1 MKLNYFIQLI
11 RDCAF
16 NMVFI
21 NVFFFFPLSAI
32 SNKLI
37 TNLKL
42 DGYIELYYFFFV
54 FFSLPF
60 AITIVITKEIYKSI
74 KKKSRFEKHLEADSE
89 TVPLIKYLKFYNHN
103 IDTEDKTFIK
113 KIINTKDINLTND
126 YGDTILHYISRIKPK
141 SLYIPLLLSCGA
153 NPYIKNKN
161 GETAMQ
167 YIDNMFAVLCAKKE
181 NKEIL
186 MTMKSNISANISK
199 KARL

>member
-11 RDCAF
+11 RDCVF

-32 SNKLI
+32 ANKLI
-37 TNLKL
+37 ANLRL
-42 DGYIELYYFFFV
+42 DGYVELYYYFFI
-54 FFSLPF
+54 FFSFPL
-60 AITIVITKEIYKSI
+60 AIVLVITKEIYKFI
-74 KKKSRFEKHLEADSE
+74 KRKSRFEKHLEADSE

-126 YGDTILHYISRIKPK
+126 YGDTILHYISRIKPN

-161 GETAMQ
+161 GETSMQ
-167 YIDNMFAVLCAKKE
+167 YIDSVYGVLCAKKE
-181 NKEIL
+181 NEEIL
-186 MTMKSNISANISK
+186 MTMKSNISADISK
-199 KARL
+199 KVRL

>member
-1 MKLNYFIQLI
+1 MKLNYFIQFI

-16 NMVFI
+16 NIVFI

-32 SNKLI
+32 ANKLI
-37 TNLKL
+37 TNLRL
-42 DGYIELYYFFFV
+42 DGYVELYYSFFI
-54 FFSLPF
+54 FFSLPL
-60 AITIVITKEIYKSI
+60 AILLVITKEIYKFI
-74 KKKSRFEKHLEADSE
+74 KIKSRFKRHLEADSE

-153 NPYIKNKN
+153 DPYIKNNK
-161 GETAMQ
+161 GETPLLYIDNIFKVLYTKKEKEEIFTAMQ
-167 YIDNMFAVLCAKKE
+167 
-181 NKEIL
+181 
-186 MTMKSNISANISK
+186 SNISSNIIK
-199 KARL
+199 KSRI

>member
-11 RDCAF
+11 RDCVF

-32 SNKLI
+32 ANKLI
-37 TNLKL
+37 ANLRL
-42 DGYIELYYFFFV
+42 DGYVELYYFFFV
-54 FFSLPF
+54 FFSLPL

-74 KKKSRFEKHLEADSE
+74 KIKSRFEKHLEADSE

-113 KIINTKDINLTND
+113 KIFTTPNINLTND
-126 YGDTILHYISRIKPK
+126 HGDTILHYISRIKPK

-167 YIDNMFAVLCAKKE
+167 YIDSVYGVLCAKKE
-181 NKEIL
+181 NEEIL
-186 MTMKSNISANISK
+186 MTMKSNISADISK
-199 KARL
+199 KVRL